1 MSVLL
6 SVFNKPFDV
15 ETVYTSWHDAPVFR
29 GKPRHDGPVDVWLER
44 IKDGCK
50 ERKVPK
56 SMWHLVGEHYLHSKA
71 KKRFNAV
78 QSVMANR
85 YGGKYT
91 WDWKRFKIAM
101 SNMQCE
107 YLSLTICDVLNR
119 ERLSNL

>member
-91 WDWKRFKIAM
+91 WDWKRFKIAI

-107 YLSLTICDVLNR
+107 YLSLAVCDVLNR